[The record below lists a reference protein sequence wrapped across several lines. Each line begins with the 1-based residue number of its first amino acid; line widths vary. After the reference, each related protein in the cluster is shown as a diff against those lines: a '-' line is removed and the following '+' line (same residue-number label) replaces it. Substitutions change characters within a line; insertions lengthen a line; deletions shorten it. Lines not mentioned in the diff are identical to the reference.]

1 MENFN
6 NMLTGIATAAQPI
19 NLLYCFFG
27 SFIGT
32 LIGVLPGIGPVG
44 AIALLLPVTFHVP
57 PLAAFIMFTGIMYGA
72 QYGGSTTSIL
82 VNIPGE
88 ASSVMT
94 CLDGYQM
101 ARKGRAGP
109 ALGMAAFASFIAGT
123 IGLLGLVFL
132 APTLAEF
139 GLRFGPP
146 EYFALMAFGLT
157 LVIYL
162 ARGSLAKAL
171 MMTAFGLIL
180 ASVGLD
186 PVSSAPRFTYG
197 IIDLR
202 DGIGLAQ
209 MVIGLFGVSE
219 VLLSVEKAFAREI
232 FETKIKNLLP
242 NLQDWKDSLLPTL
255 RSSVMSFLMAI
266 IPGISVVIP
275 TFISYSVEKRIS
287 KHPEKFGTGIIEG
300 VAAPEAAN
308 NAAGVGSMIPLL
320 SLGIPTGASSAL
332 VLGALLIYGLHPG
345 PLLIKESP
353 DVFWGVIGSMY
364 IGNAMLLLLNLP
376 LISIWVKI
384 LKIPYAYLFSSII
397 LFCLVG
403 SYTINNSLADMY
415 IMILFGVVGYLMN
428 KFDYEPVPLILALV
442 LGPMME
448 NAFRRTMILSD
459 GSFLVFF
466 TRPISGVLLALVL
479 FMLVSP
485 IFTKKRL
492 AEDIMKEA
500 DD

>member
-1 MENFN
+1 M
-6 NMLTGIATAAQPI
+6 GIVTAAQPI
-19 NLLYCFFG
+19 NLLYCFLG

-44 AIALLLPVTFHVP
+44 AIALLLPVTLHVP

-132 APTLAEF
+132 APPLAEA

-146 EYFALMAFGLT
+146 EYFSLMAFGLT

-162 ARGSLAKAL
+162 ARGSLPKAL

-219 VLLSVEKAFAREI
+219 VLLSVEMSVTRDI
-232 FETKIKNLLP
+232 FKTKIKGLLP
-242 NLQDWKDSLLPTL
+242 NLKDWKDSFLPTI
-255 RSSVMSFLMAI
+255 RSSVLSFLMAI

-275 TFISYSVEKRIS
+275 TFLSYTLEKRIS
-287 KHPEKFGTGIIEG
+287 RHPERFGTGAIEG

-308 NAAGVGSMIPLL
+308 NAACVGTMIPLL

-345 PLLIKESP
+345 PLLLKESP
-353 DVFWGVIGSMY
+353 EVFWGVIGSMY

-376 LISIWVKI
+376 LIGLWVKI
-384 LKIPYAYLFSSII
+384 LKIPYGYLFSSII

-403 SYTINNSLADMY
+403 SYTINNSLTDMY
-415 IMILFGVVGYLMN
+415 VMILFGIVGYLMN
-428 KFDYEPVPLILALV
+428 KFNYEPVPLILALV

-448 NAFRRTMILSD
+448 NAFRRSMILSD
-459 GSFLVFF
+459 GSFMIFF
-466 TRPISGVLLALVL
+466 KRPISGILLGLVL
-479 FMLVSP
+479 FMLLSP
-485 IFTKKRL
+485 IFMKKRL
-492 AEDIMKEA
+492 AEDILKEA
-500 DD
+500 DS

>member
-1 MENFN
+1 MGNLGH
-6 NMLTGIATAAQPI
+6 MLMGIVTAAQPI
-19 NLLYCFFG
+19 NLLYCFLG

-123 IGLLGLVFL
+123 IGLFGLVFL

-219 VLLSVEKAFAREI
+219 VLLTVEKSFTRSV
-232 FETKIKNLLP
+232 FETKIKGLLP
-242 NLQDWKDSLLPTL
+242 NLKDWKDSFYPTL
-255 RSSVMSFLMAI
+255 RASVLSFLMGI

-275 TFISYSVEKRIS
+275 TFISYSLEKRIS
-287 KHPEKFGTGIIEG
+287 KHPEKFGTGTIEG

-308 NAAGVGSMIPLL
+308 NGACVGTMIPLL

-345 PLLIKESP
+345 PLLIRESP
-353 DVFWGVIGSMY
+353 EVFWGVIGSMY

-376 LISIWVKI
+376 LIGIWVRV

-403 SYTINNSLADMY
+403 SYTINNSLTDMY
-415 IMILFGVVGYLMN
+415 VMILFGIVGYLMN

-448 NAFRRTMILSD
+448 NAFRRSMILSD
-459 GSFLVFF
+459 GSFLIFF
-466 TRPISGVLLALVL
+466 IRPISGILLALVL
-479 FMLVSP
+479 FMLISP

-492 AEDIMKEA
+492 AEEIMREA
-500 DD
+500 DE

>member
-1 MENFN
+1 
-6 NMLTGIATAAQPI
+6 
-19 NLLYCFFG
+19 
-27 SFIGT
+27 
-32 LIGVLPGIGPVG
+32 
-44 AIALLLPVTFHVP
+44 
-57 PLAAFIMFTGIMYGA
+57 
-72 QYGGSTTSIL
+72 
-82 VNIPGE
+82 
-88 ASSVMT
+88 
-94 CLDGYQM
+94 
-101 ARKGRAGP
+101 
-109 ALGMAAFASFIAGT
+109 LGMAAFASFIAGT
-123 IGLLGLVFL
+123 IGLFGLVFL

-202 DGIGLAQ
+202 DGVGLAQ

-219 VLLSVEKAFAREI
+219 VLLSVEKSFTRDI
-232 FETKIKNLLP
+232 FETKIKGLLP

-255 RSSVMSFLMAI
+255 RASVISFLMAI

-275 TFISYSVEKRIS
+275 TFISYSLEKRIS
-287 KHPEKFGTGIIEG
+287 KHPERFGTGTIEG

-308 NAAGVGSMIPLL
+308 NAACVGTMIPLL

-353 DVFWGVIGSMY
+353 EVFWGVIGSMY
-364 IGNAMLLLLNLP
+364 LGNAMLLLLNLP
-376 LISIWVKI
+376 LIGIWVRL

-403 SYTINNSLADMY
+403 SYTINNSLTDMY
-415 IMILFGVVGYLMN
+415 IMILFGIVGYLMN

-448 NAFRRTMILSD
+448 NAFRRSMILSD
-459 GSFLVFF
+459 GSFLIFF
-466 TRPISGVLLALVL
+466 TRPISGILLALVL
-479 FMLVSP
+479 FMLISP
-485 IFTKKRL
+485 LFTQKRL
-492 AEDIMKEA
+492 GEKIMKEA
-500 DD
+500 GD

>member
-1 MENFN
+1 MENLH
-6 NMLTGIATAAQPI
+6 NMLMGIATAAQPI
-19 NLLYCFFG
+19 NLLYCFLG
-27 SFIGT
+27 SLIGT

-44 AIALLLPVTFHVP
+44 AIALLLPVTMYVP

-109 ALGMAAFASFIAGT
+109 ALGMTAFASFIAGT
-123 IGLLGLVFL
+123 LGLFGLVFL
-132 APTLAEF
+132 APSLAEF

-146 EYFALMAFGLT
+146 EYFGLMIFGLT

-162 ARGSLAKAL
+162 ARGSLAKGL
-171 MMTAFGLIL
+171 MMTAFGLLL

-197 IIDLR
+197 IIELR

-219 VLLSVEKAFAREI
+219 VLLSVEKSFTRDI
-232 FETKIKNLLP
+232 FETKIRGLLP
-242 NLQDWKDSLLPTL
+242 NLQDWKDSIFPTL
-255 RSSVMSFLMAI
+255 RSSVLSFLMSI

-275 TFISYSVEKRIS
+275 TFICYSLEKRIS
-287 KHPEKFGTGIIEG
+287 KHPEKFGTGVIEG
-300 VAAPEAAN
+300 VAVPEAAN
-308 NAAGVGSMIPLL
+308 NGAGVGSMVPLL

-345 PLLIKESP
+345 PLLIRESP
-353 DVFWGVIGSMY
+353 EVFWGVIGSMY
-364 IGNAMLLLLNLP
+364 IGNVMLLLLNLP
-376 LISIWVKI
+376 LIRIWVSI
-384 LKIPYAYLFSSII
+384 LKIPYAFLFSSII
-397 LFCLVG
+397 LFCLIG
-403 SYTINNSLADMY
+403 SYTINNGVADMY
-415 IMILFGVVGYLMN
+415 LMILFGIVGYLMK
-428 KFDYEPVPLILALV
+428 KFDYDPVPLILALV
-442 LGPMME
+442 LGPMLE
-448 NAFRRTMILSD
+448 NAFRRSMLLSD
-459 GSFLVFF
+459 GSFLIFF
-466 TRPISGVLLALVL
+466 TRPISGILLALALV
-479 FMLVSP
+479 MLVSP
-485 IFTKKRL
+485 VFMKKRL
-492 AEDIMKEA
+492 GEDIIKETE
-500 DD
+500 D

>member
-1 MENFN
+1 
-6 NMLTGIATAAQPI
+6 MLR
-19 NLLYCFFG
+19 L
-27 SFIGT
+27 S
-32 LIGVLPGIGPVG
+32 PGP
-44 AIALLLPVTFHVP
+44 
-57 PLAAFIMFTGIMYGA
+57 
-72 QYGGSTTSIL
+72 S
-82 VNIPGE
+82 
-88 ASSVMT
+88 
-94 CLDGYQM
+94 
-101 ARKGRAGP
+101 
-109 ALGMAAFASFIAGT
+109 
-123 IGLLGLVFL
+123 GLFGLVFL

-202 DGIGLAQ
+202 DGVGLAQ

-219 VLLSVEKAFAREI
+219 VLLSVEKSFTRDI
-232 FETKIKNLLP
+232 FETKIKGLLP
-242 NLQDWKDSLLPTL
+242 NLQDWKDSLFPTL
-255 RSSVMSFLMAI
+255 RASVISFLMAI

-275 TFISYSVEKRIS
+275 TFISYSLEKRIS
-287 KHPEKFGTGIIEG
+287 KHPERFGTGTIEG

-353 DVFWGVIGSMY
+353 EVFWGVIGSMY

-376 LISIWVKI
+376 LIGIWVSI
-384 LKIPYAYLFSSII
+384 LRIPYAYLFSSII

-403 SYTINNSLADMY
+403 SYTINNSLTDMY
-415 IMILFGVVGYLMN
+415 IMIFFGIVGYLMN

-448 NAFRRTMILSD
+448 NAFRRSMILSD
-459 GSFLVFF
+459 GSFLIFF
-466 TRPISGVLLALVL
+466 TRPISGILLALVL
-479 FMLVSP
+479 FMLISP
-485 IFTKKRL
+485 VFTRRGWGKT
-492 AEDIMKEA
+492 
-500 DD
+500 

>member
-1 MENFN
+1 
-6 NMLTGIATAAQPI
+6 
-19 NLLYCFFG
+19 
-27 SFIGT
+27 
-32 LIGVLPGIGPVG
+32 
-44 AIALLLPVTFHVP
+44 
-57 PLAAFIMFTGIMYGA
+57 MFTGIMYGA

-94 CLDGYQM
+94 CIDGYQM

-123 IGLLGLVFL
+123 LGLLGLVFL
-132 APTLAEF
+132 APSLAEF

-146 EYFALMAFGLT
+146 EYFALMTFGLT

-171 MMTAFGLIL
+171 MMTAFGLVL

-186 PVSSAPRFTYG
+186 PMSSAPRFTYG

-219 VLLSVEKAFAREI
+219 VLLSVEKSFTRDI
-232 FETKIKNLLP
+232 FETKIKGLFP
-242 NLQDWKDSLLPTL
+242 NLQDWKDSIFPTL
-255 RSSVMSFLMAI
+255 RSSVLSFLMSI

-275 TFISYSVEKRIS
+275 TFVSYSLEKRIS

-300 VAAPEAAN
+300 VAVPEAAN

-353 DVFWGVIGSMY
+353 EVFWGVIGSMY

-376 LISIWVKI
+376 LIRIWVSI
-384 LKIPYAYLFSSII
+384 LKIPYAFLFSSII
-397 LFCLVG
+397 LFCLIG
-403 SYTINNSLADMY
+403 SYTINNSVADMY
-415 IMILFGVVGYLMN
+415 LMIFFGIVGYLMK
-428 KFDYEPVPLILALV
+428 KFDYDPVPLILALV
-442 LGPMME
+442 LGPMIE
-448 NAFRRTMILSD
+448 NAFRRSMILSD
-459 GSFLVFF
+459 GSFLIFF
-466 TRPISGVLLALVL
+466 TRPISGILMTLALVML
-479 FMLVSP
+479 ISPVFM
-485 IFTKKRL
+485 KKRL
-492 AEDIMKEA
+492 GEEIIN
-500 DD
+500 